1 MKIILTILTL
11 AFATQ
16 ISASGTVGKV
26 MKDTETAA
34 KVAGVVEDVA
44 AVMA

>member
-16 ISASGTVGKV
+16 ISAFKGEKDLEKAGKIGL
-26 MKDTETAA
+26 KAA
-34 KVAGVVEDVA
+34 PLLLLA
-44 AVMA
+44 